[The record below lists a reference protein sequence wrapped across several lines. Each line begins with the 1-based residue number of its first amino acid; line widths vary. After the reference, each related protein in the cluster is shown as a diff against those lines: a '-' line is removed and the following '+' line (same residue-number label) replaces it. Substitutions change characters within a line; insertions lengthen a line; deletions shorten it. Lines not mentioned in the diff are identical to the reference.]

1 MLGSKRGKDLG
12 GPLLLPPAR
21 GIKRKRAD
29 TAAAPS
35 SSSSAVPPSPAAEA
49 APLAD
54 EEDDFDNDCSVCFEP
69 IPTGERVWLRCSHWF
84 CAGCVRDVAKTA
96 MAAQEEEGGG
106 GGGVVCRA
114 SRQGVMVSC
123 PMCRA
128 RVRVPMARE

>member
-1 MLGSKRGKDLG
+1 M
-12 GPLLLPPAR
+12 
-21 GIKRKRAD
+21 
-29 TAAAPS
+29 AAP
-35 SSSSAVPPSPAAEA
+35 PPLAAEA
-49 APLAD
+49 EAPPS
-54 EEDDFDNDCSVCFEP
+54 DDDLDNDCSICFEP
-69 IPTGERVWLRCSHWF
+69 IPEDERVWLRCSHWF

-96 MAAQEEEGGG
+96 MAAEEEAGG